1 MTSTSTTRTVAPATS
16 QNLSDHK
23 GRGFQR
29 PSTLLSRNLP
39 QAYEQFPRT
48 ATTVKRCR
56 TGATAYLFGMGQLLR
71 LNTDTRLT
79 FGQAAGGGPS
89 EDNVTGFLVRSCAT
103 KWSKNSVL
111 AVDAGSH
118 LASIC
123 RILEADFPKTSHA
136 STEFQAYRRQ
146 SWNGTLFQTA
156 MGITSP
162 SDDASDCSSR
172 PDTPEPHITVLTS
185 GPFAGL
191 RFPHDSARANAAHV
205 VRECVSTYLITHP
218 HLDHLSGFII
228 NTAAFHNTSRPKKLA
243 GLPSTVN
250 AIKLHLF
257 NDIIWPNL
265 TDEDGGVGLVSF
277 QRLADGGNIAVG
289 EGFGRGYIEVCDGL
303 CVRAMKISH
312 GHCTKGPTSLYHRG
326 SDVGLSEATTV
337 KSEDKPSTFS
347 KSATRSSSISHQLMP
362 GTPNLNTLGAQPAS
376 GLGDLMYREVVV
388 DSTAYFI
395 RDDATSR
402 EVLIFGDVEPD
413 ALSLNPRTA
422 QVWAEAAPRIAGGL
436 LRAIVIECSYDDSQA
451 DAVLFGHLAPRHL
464 VKELESL
471 ASMVTQRR
479 SEDLVRRGNNRRKTV
494 DFVATPSSTKSG
506 LTAMPSAA
514 ASETSPSKSRRKRKR
529 SDIVDIHSLV
539 ADGEDDDTATPGS
552 LGTPAQPLAPPAAA
566 PLVGLT
572 VIVMHVKDTLRD
584 GPLVGERIMRQL
596 REHDARL
603 KEVDG
608 LGLGCDFV
616 ISTAGASYWV

>member
-1 MTSTSTTRTVAPATS
+1 M
-16 QNLSDHK
+16 
-23 GRGFQR
+23 
-29 PSTLLSRNLP
+29 
-39 QAYEQFPRT
+39 
-48 ATTVKRCR
+48 
-56 TGATAYLFGMGQLLR
+56 
-71 LNTDTRLT
+71 
-79 FGQAAGGGPS
+79 
-89 EDNVTGFLVRSCAT
+89 
-103 KWSKNSVL
+103 
-111 AVDAGSH
+111 
-118 LASIC
+118 ASIC
-123 RILEADFPKTSHA
+123 RILEADFPKTSHT
-136 STEFQAYRRQ
+136 STELQGTRRQ
-146 SWNGTLFQTA
+146 SWNGALFHSAWGT
-156 MGITSP
+156 TSP
-162 SDDASDCSSR
+162 TDDASDWSSR
-172 PDTPEPHITVLTS
+172 PDTPVPHGTVLTS

-191 RFPHDSARANAAHV
+191 RFPHDSARANAAHI

-218 HLDHLSGFII
+218 HLDHLSGFVI

-312 GHCTKGPTSLYHRG
+312 GHCTKGPNSLYHRG
-326 SDVGLSEATTV
+326 SDVGLSEATTA
-337 KSEDKPSTFS
+337 KPEDKPSTFS

-362 GTPNLNTLGAQPAS
+362 GTPSLTTSGAQPAS
-376 GLGDLMYREVVV
+376 GFGDPMYREVVV

-471 ASMVTQRR
+471 AGMVTQRR
-479 SEDLVRRGNNRRKTV
+479 SEDYFRRGTNRRKTV
-494 DFVATPSSTKSG
+494 DFAATSSST
-506 LTAMPSAA
+506 TAVVTNVPATAISDT
-514 ASETSPSKSRRKRKR
+514 ASTPKSRRKRKR
-529 SDIVDIHSLV
+529 PDIVDIDGLV
-539 ADGEDDDTATPGS
+539 VGGGDDDTST
-552 LGTPAQPLAPPAAA
+552 LGPPATPAQALTPPATAPLA
-566 PLVGLT
+566 GLT

-596 REHDARL
+596 REHEARL

-608 LGLGCDFV
+608 LGLGCEFV
-616 ISTAGASYWV
+616 ISSAGASYWI